1 MSEKTNFHFELSERK
16 LLLRFLDVG
25 LVLLGLHF
33 VGSVFEFDY
42 FTISEDKWIWSLL
55 LGFYILFFGSI
66 FELYHLKKSSDFFKI
81 LKGIVGTSSITLL
94 VYILTPFFSPELP
107 ESRIQIIYFYIAMII
122 SMSIGRLAYILLINS
137 PIFKKSVLLIADGE
151 LFDGIENDLAIAD
164 ANYKIKYFINTNN
177 DSKEAHTNKQILSSK
192 LKEFAQDG
200 IHEIVVTRSSKFSSS
215 ELYSDL
221 LDLFNQGQV
230 VKEYSE
236 VYEELSGRVYIGFK
250 DKDFYKQFPFSQHKV
265 KPLYRLVHRFF
276 DILISIVGLLS
287 LSLMIPFL
295 AIINMMANKGPL
307 FYTQERVGKKG
318 KLFKI
323 FKLRSMVV
331 NAEKDGAVWADKND
345 TRVTAFGKFL
355 RKTRLD
361 EFPQFINIL
370 KGEMSVIGPRPERPI
385 FVDQLAKEIPFYPT
399 RHIIKPGLTGWAQV
413 NTSYGASVDESLLK
427 LQYDLYYIKH
437 RNIFLD
443 LNIVIK
449 TLSTVL
455 FFRGQ

>member
-1 MSEKTNFHFELSERK
+1 MSDKTNFHFELSERK

-276 DILISIVGLLS
+276 DVLISIVGLLS

-345 TRVTAFGKFL
+345 SRVTAFGKFL

>member
-1 MSEKTNFHFELSERK
+1 MSQKTNFHFELSERK

-33 VGSVFEFDY
+33 LGSVFEFDY
-42 FTISEDKWIWSLL
+42 FTIREDKWIWSLL

-66 FELYHLKKSSDFFKI
+66 FEIYHLKKSSDFFKI
-81 LKGIVGTSSITLL
+81 LKGIVATSSITIL

-107 ESRIQIIYFYIAMII
+107 ESRIQIIYFYISIII
-122 SMSIGRLAYILLINS
+122 SMSMGRLAYIFLINS
-137 PIFKKSVLLIADGE
+137 PIFKKSVLLIADGD

-177 DSKEAHTNKQILSSK
+177 DSKDDYTSKQVSSLK
-192 LKEFAQDG
+192 LKELAQKG
-200 IHEIVVTRSSKFSSS
+200 IHEVVVTRSSKFSSS

-221 LDLFNQGQV
+221 LDLFNQGYV
-230 VKEYSE
+230 IKEYSE
-236 VYEELSGRVYIGFK
+236 VYEELSGRVYISLK

-265 KPLYRLVHRFF
+265 KPLYRFVHRFF
-276 DILISIVGLLS
+276 DILISVLGLLV
-287 LSLMIPFL
+287 LLLMIPFL
-295 AIINMMANKGPL
+295 ILTNMIANKGPL
-307 FYTQERVGKKG
+307 FYVQERVGKKG

-323 FKLRSMVV
+323 FKLRSMIV

-345 TRVTAFGKFL
+345 SRVTAFGKFL

-399 RHIIKPGLTGWAQV
+399 RHIVKPGLTGWAQV

-437 RNIFLD
+437 RNVFLD
-443 LNIVIK
+443 LNIIIK

>member
-1 MSEKTNFHFELSERK
+1 MSQKTNFHFELSERK

-33 VGSVFEFDY
+33 VGNVFDFDY
-42 FTISEDKWIWSLL
+42 FTIREDKWIWSLI
-55 LGFYILFFGSI
+55 LGFYILFFGSV
-66 FELYHLKKSSDFFKI
+66 FEIYHLRRSSNFFKI
-81 LKGIVGTSSITLL
+81 IKGIVATCSVTIL
-94 VYILTPFFSPELP
+94 VYILTPFLTPELP
-107 ESRIQIIYFYIAMII
+107 ESRIQIIYFYISII
-122 SMSIGRLAYILLINS
+122 VSMSIGRLAYIYFINS
-137 PIFKKSVLLIADGE
+137 PIFKKSVLLVANGE
-151 LFDGIENDLAIAD
+151 LLEEIERDLAIAD
-164 ANYKIKYFINTNN
+164 ANYKIKYFINTTSNSIKPVS
-177 DSKEAHTNKQILSSK
+177 DKEVPASRLKDIVK
-192 LKEFAQDG
+192 LG
-200 IHEIVVTRSSKFSSS
+200 VHEIVVTRSSKFSST

-221 LDLFNQGQV
+221 LDLFNQGHV
-230 VKEYSE
+230 IKEYSE
-236 VYEELSGRVYIGFK
+236 VYEDLSGRVYVSFK
-250 DKDFYKQFPFSQHKV
+250 DKDFFKQFPFSQHKV
-265 KPLYRLVHRFF
+265 KPLYRLAHRFF
-276 DILISIVGLLS
+276 DVLISIVGLLG
-287 LSLMIPFL
+287 LVLLLPFL
-295 AIINMMANKGPL
+295 YCINLMANKGPL

-318 KLFKI
+318 RLFKI
-323 FKLRSMVV
+323 YKLRSMVV
-331 NAEKDGAVWADKND
+331 NAEKDGAVWAGKND
-345 TRVTAFGKFL
+345 TRITAFGKFL

-370 KGEMSVIGPRPERPI
+370 KGEMSVIGPRPERPV

-413 NTSYGASVDESLLK
+413 STSYGASVDDSLLK

>member
-42 FTISEDKWIWSLL
+42 FTIREDKWTWSLL

-345 TRVTAFGKFL
+345 SRVTAFGKFL

>member
-1 MSEKTNFHFELSERK
+1 MSEKTIIHFELSERK

-42 FTISEDKWIWSLL
+42 FTIREDKWIWSLL
-55 LGFYILFFGSI
+55 LGFYILFFGSV
-66 FELYHLKKSSDFFKI
+66 FEMYHLKRSSNFFII
-81 LKGIVGTSSITLL
+81 LKGIVATSSVTIL
-94 VYILTPFFSPELP
+94 VYLLTPFFTPELP
-107 ESRIQIIYFYIAMII
+107 ESRIQIVYFYLSIII
-122 SMSIGRLAYILLINS
+122 SMSIGRLAYILFINS
-137 PIFKKSVLLIADGE
+137 PIFKKSILLIADGE
-151 LFDGIENDLAIAD
+151 LLEDIEKDLAIAD
-164 ANYKIKYFINTNN
+164 ANYKIKYFINTS
-177 DSKEAHTNKQILSSK
+177 DDTSKPLSEKEIPASK
-192 LKEFAQDG
+192 LKEFASTG

-215 ELYSDL
+215 SLYSDL
-221 LDLFNQGQV
+221 LDLFNEGNV
-230 VKEYSE
+230 IKEYSE
-236 VYEELSGRVYIGFK
+236 VYEDLSGRVYISFK
-250 DKDFYKQFPFSQHKV
+250 DKEFYKQFPFSQHKV
-265 KPLYRLVHRFF
+265 KPLYRLVHRLF
-276 DILISIVGLLS
+276 DVLISVVGLLS
-287 LSLMIPFL
+287 LLLMIPFL
-295 AIINMMANKGPL
+295 FIVNMIANKGPL

-318 KLFKI
+318 KVFKI

-331 NAEKDGAVWADKND
+331 DAEKYGAVWANKND
-345 TRVTAFGKFL
+345 SRVTAFGKFL

-385 FVDQLAKEIPFYPT
+385 FVNQLAKEIPFYPT
-399 RHIIKPGLTGWAQV
+399 RHIVKPGLTGWAQV

-437 RNIFLD
+437 RNVFLD

>member
-16 LLLRFLDVG
+16 LLLRFLDVS

-42 FTISEDKWIWSLL
+42 FTIREDKWIWSLL

-66 FELYHLKKSSDFFKI
+66 FEIYHLKKSSDFFKI
-81 LKGIVGTSSITLL
+81 LKGIVATSSITLL

-107 ESRIQIIYFYIAMII
+107 ESRIQIIYFYISIII
-122 SMSIGRLAYILLINS
+122 SMSIGRLAYIILINS

-164 ANYKIKYFINTNN
+164 ENYKIKYFINTNN
-177 DSKEAHTNKQILSSK
+177 DSKEAHTDKQILASK
-192 LKEFAQDG
+192 LKEFAQKG
-200 IHEIVVTRSSKFSSS
+200 VHEIVVTRSSKFSSS

-221 LDLFNQGQV
+221 LDLFNQGKV

-236 VYEELSGRVYIGFK
+236 VYEELSGRVYISFK
-250 DKDFYKQFPFSQHKV
+250 DKDFYKQFPFSQHKI

-276 DILISIVGLLS
+276 DVLISIVGLLS
-287 LSLMIPFL
+287 LLLMIPFL
-295 AIINMMANKGPL
+295 TIINMIANKGPL

-345 TRVTAFGKFL
+345 SRVTAFGKFL

-370 KGEMSVIGPRPERPI
+370 KGEMSVIGPRPERPV

-399 RHIIKPGLTGWAQV
+399 RHILKPGLTGWAQV

-443 LNIVIK
+443 LNIIIK

>member
-1 MSEKTNFHFELSERK
+1 MSEKTNLHFELSERK

-25 LVLLGLHF
+25 LVLLGLYF
-33 VGSVFEFDY
+33 VGSIFEFDY
-42 FTISEDKWIWSLL
+42 FTIREDKWIWSLL
-55 LGFYILFFGSI
+55 LGTYILFFGSI
-66 FELYHLKKSSDFFKI
+66 FEIYDLKKSSNFFKI
-81 LKGIVGTSSITLL
+81 LKGIVATSSITLL

-107 ESRIQIIYFYIAMII
+107 ESRIQIIYFYIAIII
-122 SMSIGRLAYILLINS
+122 SISIGRLAYILLVNS
-137 PIFKKSVLLIADGE
+137 PIFSKSVLLIADGE
-151 LFDGIENDLAIAD
+151 LFEGIEKDLEIAD
-164 ANYKIKYFINTNN
+164 TNYKIKYFINTSI
-177 DSKEAHTNKQILSSK
+177 DSKDIHTDKQESSEK
-192 LKEFAQDG
+192 LKGLAQNG

-221 LDLFNQGQV
+221 LELFNQGHV
-230 VKEYSE
+230 IKEYSE
-236 VYEELSGRVYIGFK
+236 VYEELSGRVYISFK

-265 KPLYRLVHRFF
+265 KPLYRLVHRVF
-276 DILISIVGLLS
+276 DIIASVLGLLS
-287 LSLMIPFL
+287 LALIIPFL
-295 AIINMMANKGPL
+295 FLINKVANKGPL

-331 NAEKDGAVWADKND
+331 NAEKNGAVWAGKND
-345 TRVTAFGKFL
+345 SRITAFGKFL

-370 KGEMSVIGPRPERPI
+370 KGEMSVIGPRPERPV

-399 RHIIKPGLTGWAQV
+399 RHILKPGLTGWAQV
-413 NTSYGASVDESLLK
+413 NVSYGASVDDSLLK

-437 RNIFLD
+437 RNVFLD

>member
-1 MSEKTNFHFELSERK
+1 MAEKTNLHFELSERK
-16 LLLRFLDVG
+16 LLLRFLDVS

-42 FTISEDKWIWSLL
+42 FTIREDKWIWSLL

-66 FELYHLKKSSDFFKI
+66 FEIYHLKKSSDFFKI
-81 LKGIVGTSSITLL
+81 LKGIVATSSITLL

-107 ESRIQIIYFYIAMII
+107 ESRIQIIYFYMSIII

-151 LFDGIENDLAIAD
+151 LFNEIENDLAIAD
-164 ANYKIKYFINTNN
+164 ANYKIEYFINTNN
-177 DSKEAHTNKQILSSK
+177 DSKEAHTDKQISSSE
-192 LKEFAQDG
+192 LKEFAQKG
-200 IHEIVVTRSSKFSSS
+200 VHEIVVTRNSKFSSS

-221 LDLFNQGQV
+221 LDLFNKGQV
-230 VKEYSE
+230 IKEYSE
-236 VYEELSGRVYIGFK
+236 VYEELSGRVYVSFK

-276 DILISIVGLLS
+276 DVLISIVGLLC
-287 LSLMIPFL
+287 LLLMIPFL
-295 AIINMMANKGPL
+295 TIINMMANKGPL

-345 TRVTAFGKFL
+345 SRVTAFGKFL

-385 FVDQLAKEIPFYPT
+385 FVNQLAKEIPFYPT
-399 RHIIKPGLTGWAQV
+399 RHIVKPGLTGWAQV
-413 NTSYGASVDESLLK
+413 NTSYGASIDESLLK

>member
-81 LKGIVGTSSITLL
+81 LKGIVATSSITLL

-276 DILISIVGLLS
+276 DVLISIVGLLS

-345 TRVTAFGKFL
+345 SRVTAFGKFL

-385 FVDQLAKEIPFYPT
+385 FVDQLSKEIPFYPT

-443 LNIVIK
+443 LNIIIK

>member
-1 MSEKTNFHFELSERK
+1 MSQKTNFHFELSERK
-16 LLLRFLDVG
+16 LLLRILDVV

-33 VGSVFEFDY
+33 VGIFFEFDY
-42 FTISEDKWIWSLL
+42 FTIREDKWTWSLI
-55 LGFYILFFGSI
+55 LGFYILFFGSV
-66 FELYHLKKSSDFFKI
+66 FEIYHLKRSSSFFKI
-81 LKGIVGTSSITLL
+81 IKGIVATCSVTIL
-94 VYILTPFFSPELP
+94 VYILTPYFTPELP
-107 ESRIQIIYFYIAMII
+107 ESRIQIIYFYISII
-122 SMSIGRLAYILLINS
+122 LSMSIGRLSYIYFINS
-137 PIFKKSVLLIADGE
+137 PIFKKSVLLIANGE
-151 LFDGIENDLAIAD
+151 LLEEIERDLAIAD
-164 ANYKIKYFINTNN
+164 TNYKVKYFINTTSNSVKPIS
-177 DSKEAHTNKQILSSK
+177 DKEVSASR
-192 LKEFAQDG
+192 LKDIVKMG
-200 IHEIVVTRSSKFSSS
+200 VHEIVVTRSSKFSST

-221 LDLFNQGQV
+221 LDLFNQGYV
-230 VKEYSE
+230 IKEYSE
-236 VYEELSGRVYIGFK
+236 VYEDLSGRVYVSFK
-250 DKDFYKQFPFSQHKV
+250 DNDFYKQFPFSQHKV
-265 KPLYRLVHRFF
+265 KPLYRLIHRLF
-276 DILISIVGLLS
+276 DVLISLVGLLS
-287 LSLMIPFL
+287 LSLMLPFL
-295 AIINMMANKGPL
+295 CCVNLMANKGPL
-307 FYTQERVGKKG
+307 FYSQERVGKKG

-323 FKLRSMVV
+323 FKLRSMIV
-331 NAEKDGAVWADKND
+331 NAEKNGAVWANKND
-345 TRVTAFGKFL
+345 SRITTFGKFL

-370 KGEMSVIGPRPERPI
+370 KGEMSVIGPRPERPV